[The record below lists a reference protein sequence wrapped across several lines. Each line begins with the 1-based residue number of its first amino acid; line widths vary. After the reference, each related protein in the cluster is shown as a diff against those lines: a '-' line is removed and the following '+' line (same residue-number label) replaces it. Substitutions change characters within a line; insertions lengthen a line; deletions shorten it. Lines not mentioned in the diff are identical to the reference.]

1 MFTEIIL
8 NIQPREKRMALMED
22 HQLVELF
29 VEKGSNNNIVGN
41 IYKGIVKDVLPGL
54 GAAFIDIGHD
64 RTAFLH
70 YTDIVSDFLD
80 DADDDENTE
89 QNNKFLAQD
98 SHKITEVL
106 KPNQEIIVQIQKG
119 PIGNKGARLIGQ
131 ISLPGKLLV
140 FFPHQEKIAVSR
152 KINSYQEKNRIKT
165 ILQNIIDPNIGI
177 IVRTEAENCSEEELI
192 EEYKLLYKQWKFLEK
207 KIENSKAPTCIFDEN
222 DLMST
227 IVRDIFTSKVD
238 RLIVDNRDYF
248 NQITHRLKEYNP
260 ELSERCE
267 LYLEDSPIFDT
278 YNIEKEIEKI
288 FFSRI
293 YLPSGGNIVIE
304 QTEALVTIDVNTGS
318 YTGKNNYEQTIKL
331 TNIEAAKEIA
341 RQVRLR
347 NLSGILIIDFI
358 DMQHD
363 QSKQE
368 VLDQLKQAFKKD
380 RAKNRV
386 YPFGPLGLV
395 EVTRKRTRTTLMQT
409 YFEHCPHCHGTGRV
423 LSRNSLIF
431 KINRWLQRAE
441 YFIKCKPLEIFVP
454 SSVKQSYDENPD
466 ILTKTCNPVK
476 IIEDKSLDHNQYKI
490 ILTEEGKDITA
501 KYNS

>member
-1 MFTEIIL
+1 MFNEIIL
-8 NIQPREKRMALMED
+8 NIQPQEKRMALMED

-29 VEKGSNNNIVGN
+29 VEKEKNNNIVGN
-41 IYKGIVKDVLPGL
+41 IYKGIVKDVLPGM
-54 GAAFIDIGHD
+54 GAAFVDIGHE

-70 YTDIVSDFLD
+70 YTDIVTDFLD
-80 DADDDENTE
+80 DDEEENSE
-89 QNNKFLAQD
+89 QQNKFLAQD

-106 KPNQEIIVQIQKG
+106 KPNQEIIVQVQKG
-119 PIGNKGARLIGQ
+119 PVGNKGARLIGQ
-131 ISLPGKLLV
+131 ISIPGKLLV

-152 KINSYQEKNRIKT
+152 KINSYQEKNRIKA
-165 ILQNIIDPNIGI
+165 ILQAVKDPNIGL
-177 IVRTEAENCSEEELI
+177 IVRTEAENISEEEFI
-192 EEYKLLYKQWKFLEK
+192 EEYKLLFKTWKFLEK
-207 KIENSKAPTCIFDEN
+207 KIESSKAPTCIFDEN
-222 DLMST
+222 DLIST
-227 IVRDIFTSKVD
+227 IIRDIFTSKVD
-238 RLIVDNRDYF
+238 RLVVDNKDYY
-248 NQITHRLKEYNP
+248 NQILSRLKEYNP
-260 ELSERCE
+260 ELSNRCE

-293 YLPSGGNIVIE
+293 FLPSGGNIVIE

-347 NLSGILIIDFI
+347 NLSGIIIIDFI
-358 DMQHD
+358 DMQQD

-368 VLDQLKQAFKKD
+368 VFDQLKQAFKKD

-423 LSRNSLIF
+423 LSRDSLIF

-441 YFIKCKPLEIFVP
+441 YFIKNRPLEIYVP
-454 SSVKQSYDENPD
+454 TQVKQSFDEKPH
-466 ILTKTCNPVK
+466 ILIKTCNQVK
-476 IIEDKSLDHNQYKI
+476 FIEDMTLDSDKYRI
-490 ILTEEGKDITA
+490 ILSDEGKDITA